1 MTRTINAMALASV
14 LILSVVA
21 FSGTVG
27 TSYATNSFSDRD
39 DKPKQFKNDHD
50 GFHGNQNICP
60 SQSFLAEPHSKG
72 AKQILDVS
80 LIAQN
85 DEDSGIGGYWA
96 LDHFKEQ
103 HIQVW
108 KLADNSFYVLKK
120 YDGIFVTPAGGL
132 DPGTGTHLQNES
144 SFGEITGGY
153 VATMNGTFAPGTNP
167 THGNIGTFNYGGTMA
182 DILLNT
188 YGNGQTG
195 DTHAYDWTSA
205 YFSSTS
211 DFNQIHWGW
220 SYKLDPE
227 FQSSTSVNQWCNYN
241 SVDGGNSGNI
251 RS

>member
-27 TSYATNSFSDRD
+27 TSYATNAFPDRD

-50 GFHGNQNICP
+50 DEFHGNQNTCP
-60 SQSFLAEPHSKG
+60 SQSFLAEPHLKG

-85 DEDSGIGGYWA
+85 DEDSGVGGGFWA
-96 LDHFKEQ
+96 LDHFKE
-103 HIQVW
+103 HLQVW

-120 YDGIFVTPAGGL
+120 YDGIFVSPEGGH

-153 VATMNGTFAPGTNP
+153 VATMNGTFAPGANP

-182 DILLNT
+182 DILKP
-188 YGNGQTG
+188 YGTQTG
-195 DTHAYDWTSA
+195 APNAYDWASA

-227 FQSSTSVNQWCNYN
+227 FQSNTSVNQWCNYN
-241 SVDGGNSGNI
+241 DVDGGNSGNI
-251 RS
+251 LS